1 MATTMIRVQ
10 EEDKTRLAKFG
21 DASDSI
27 GDCLTR
33 VLDIAEKKCACACEG
48 EPLDFA

>member
-1 MATTMIRVQ
+1 MGTTIAVSNENR
-10 EEDKTRLAKFG
+10 DRLAKFG
-21 DASDSI
+21 VANETMNDAL
-27 GDCLTR
+27 GR